1 MLFLRFL
8 LHFSCNFFTL
18 FFLFFSGT
26 YVECLSC
33 DTPLGKIPGE
43 SIPYSDHEAV
53 VAKLHVFKSLEGT
66 TFVFLVCNNIII
78 YLLFKNYFINKIAR
92 SIINTNYRKLVIGWK
107 YFTIFQNI
115 KNRKK
120 EVWISLEYMD
130 IAFSNYLKGWS
141 FTFFHLETLQ
151 SVPTL
156 FYVVL

>member
-1 MLFLRFL
+1 MYGGVLLLLPLLHYQLCTICYNYCILFCSVNDFFFLLKTGSCSNQMLVLRFL

-18 FFLFFSGT
+18 VFLFFSGT

-66 TFVFLVCNNIII
+66 TFVFLVCNDIII

-92 SIINTNYRKLVIGWK
+92 SIINTNYRKLVTG
-107 YFTIFQNI
+107 
-115 KNRKK
+115 
-120 EVWISLEYMD
+120 
-130 IAFSNYLKGWS
+130 
-141 FTFFHLETLQ
+141 
-151 SVPTL
+151 
-156 FYVVL
+156 